1 MAKAEAQGLEALSA
15 TERAEVLSI
24 LRRME
29 ASAGA
34 PLSDLA
40 KERLRSD
47 AQKRFY
53 QELHPELSSILRR
66 PNGYAY
72 DVHHNIPMEFAH
84 KFPLRDIN
92 AAENL
97 AAAAKPVHVS
107 LGRVWTRLRVLLKD
121 PDARIVEEVERLVR
135 KHYGRWFNKV
145 YDNSKVSNEA
155 LEAAE
160 RAALEEL
167 EVLLRAQQ

>member
-1 MAKAEAQGLEALSA
+1 
-15 TERAEVLSI
+15 
-24 LRRME
+24 
-29 ASAGA
+29 
-34 PLSDLA
+34 
-40 KERLRSD
+40 
-47 AQKRFY
+47 
-53 QELHPELSSILRR
+53 
-66 PNGYAY
+66 
-72 DVHHNIPMEFAH
+72 MEFAH

-97 AAAAKPVHVS
+97 AAAAQPVHVS
-107 LGRVWTRLRVLLKD
+107 LGRVWTRLRKILND
-121 PDARIVEEVERLVR
+121 PDARTVEEVERLVQ

-145 YDNSKVSNEA
+145 YDNSRNSNEA